1 MAAELARSGAAVI
14 SSSIAPYER
23 SRAAARDH
31 IVHTAGPGGNVFTIH
46 VATPLEHCE
55 ASDRKGRYAAAR
67 RGEIK
72 GFTGVDD
79 VYEVPERADLTVD
92 VTKQSVP
99 EIVHSKFLLMPFKL
113 APANACSISFSLI
126 KALFFFWRQI
136 HSFRLLFFPFAPYF
150 FFLLSPFLFFVFIHF
165 GNALCRHTV
174 CRNKSI

>member
-31 IVHTAGPGGNVFTIH
+31 IVHTAGSGGNVFTIH

-55 ASDRKGRYAAAR
+55 ATDRKGRYAAAH

-99 EIVHSKFLLMPFKL
+99 EIVHSKYPFVTL
-113 APANACSISFSLI
+113 QHGINLRVSENSL
-126 KALFFFWRQI
+126 
-136 HSFRLLFFPFAPYF
+136 LLFRYC
-150 FFLLSPFLFFVFIHF
+150 SFVRNEFV
-165 GNALCRHTV
+165 ALD
-174 CRNKSI
+174 

>member
-79 VYEVPERADLTVD
+79 VYEAPRKADITVD
-92 VTKQSVP
+92 LTKQSVP
-99 EIVHSKFLLMPFKL
+99 EIVHSEF
-113 APANACSISFSLI
+113 CT
-126 KALFFFWRQI
+126 
-136 HSFRLLFFPFAPYF
+136 FPLSYAHHQLRMLQVSC
-150 FFLLSPFLFFVFIHF
+150 FFLRQTLFYRQSE
-165 GNALCRHTV
+165 GSDR
-174 CRNKSI
+174 